1 MGNTKKDDI
10 STFDKRTIKWNLSH
24 DMISKND
31 LEAYLK
37 ALPDDAENAVEQ
49 KVWEEPLPEDSG
61 LTFSS
66 ITLENS

>member
-10 STFDKRTIKWNLSH
+10 STFDKRVVSMNMSNHVIA
-24 DMISKND
+24 KND
-31 LEAYLK
+31 VETFLK
-37 ALPDDAENAVEQ
+37 SLPDDAENAVEL
-49 KVWEEPLPEDSG
+49 KVWEEPVVEDSG